1 MPASTPFMTFSLTTK
16 KLGCVRGERHL
27 FDDLSINLSN
37 NECLH
42 VIGANG
48 SGKTSLLRLLCG
60 ISQID
65 TGQILYCGQSIAG
78 NAEYFQNIAYLG
90 HKDGLKNE
98 LSAAEN
104 LEYYQRLNGVTDI
117 QQVDAMLAKM
127 GILPCADLSAVKLS
141 FGQRRRLAFAR
152 LLINPFPL
160 WILDEP
166 FTGIDQ
172 AGRELIEQ
180 QCVQHLSLQ
189 GSIIL
194 TNHQS
199 LADSALAPFLREL
212 AL

>member
-1 MPASTPFMTFSLTTK
+1 MPASTPFKTFSLTT
-16 KLGCVRGERHL
+16 
-27 FDDLSINLSN
+27 
-37 NECLH
+37 
-42 VIGANG
+42 NG

-65 TGQILYCGQSIAG
+65 TGQILYCGQSIVG
-78 NAEYFQNIAYLG
+78 NTEYFQNIAYLG

-104 LEYYQRLNGVTDI
+104 LEYYQRLNGETDT
-117 QQVDAMLAKM
+117 QQVDAVLANM
-127 GILPCADLSAVKLS
+127 GILSCADLSTVKLS

-180 QCVQHLSLQ
+180 QCVAHLSLQ

-199 LADSALAPFLREL
+199 LADSALTPFLREL